1 MSAKNWPPYELLDDR
16 VEAAEA
22 RTRKLA
28 RIYHVS
34 QEQAW
39 DGRALL
45 AELIQRHGGVHV
57 RPEQQE
63 ALGKIL
69 SILLWG
75 ELAAWSISAELAE
88 KLDDV
93 DAKMAA
99 TSQVFD
105 EARHFYVLRDYVR
118 AAGITLPKLGG
129 LSKKLLTEMLDTHD
143 LARKLIGMQLLV
155 ENIALVLFKQI
166 GDAKIEPVLTD
177 LLPYYEKDEARH
189 VGLGV
194 LYLPKLMQGL
204 GRVGRARMW
213 LFQLEVNL
221 LSLGSG
227 LNLREDF
234 HVLGLDPRAM
244 TDYSFKLQRDV
255 FRRIRQEDDRAEGG
269 DGEEHT
275 RAKAAEQGGDPK
287 LKGMFRMSRQG
298 QQRFTGFLHPGKP
311 LEELEPTHRF
321 FLGGLIKAAAAT
333 NRLFS

>member
-45 AELIQRHGGVHV
+45 AQLIERHGGVHV
-57 RPEQQE
+57 KPEQQE

-118 AAGITLPKLGG
+118 AAGIELPKLGG

-189 VGLGV
+189 VGLGIQHLPSMMKAASAFEHAGAIGFQLRLVFWSMASLKALEPDLRV
-194 LYLPKLMQGL
+194 LGIEARQIMRLGKAKQLHASEMLWSEMGIERPALNRQIGAGIDAINELVFPRKQDDGSGTGWL
-204 GRVGRARMW
+204 GRMKLAR
-213 LFQLEVNL
+213 EV
-221 LSLGSG
+221 
-227 LNLREDF
+227 
-234 HVLGLDPRAM
+234 
-244 TDYSFKLQRDV
+244 FK
-255 FRRIRQEDDRAEGG
+255 A
-269 DGEEHT
+269 
-275 RAKAAEQGGDPK
+275 
-287 LKGMFRMSRQG
+287 
-298 QQRFTGFLHPGKP
+298 
-311 LEELEPTHRF
+311 
-321 FLGGLIKAAAAT
+321 GGLPVDAT
-333 NRLFS
+333 TLDMPAPAIAVA